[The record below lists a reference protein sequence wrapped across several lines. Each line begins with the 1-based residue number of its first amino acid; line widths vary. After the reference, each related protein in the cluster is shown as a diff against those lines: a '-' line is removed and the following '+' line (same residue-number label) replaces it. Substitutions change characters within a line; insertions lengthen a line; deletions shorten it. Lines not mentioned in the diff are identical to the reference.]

1 MAWNKPGGGN
11 GQDPHDPQ
19 DPWSGNHGNRGNQ
32 GPPDLDE
39 AFRKLQS
46 GLSGLFGGGRGRNGG
61 GDGDSGDGDAKQG
74 GSGGL
79 RIGLGLVLAVI
90 LGLWMFTG
98 FYQVEQGEEGVV
110 LRFGKH
116 VDTTSA
122 GLRWHIPSP
131 FESVEIVNVK
141 EVRSVDHQALMLTG
155 DENIVVIKLEVQYLV
170 KDSGQF
176 LFNVNQPE
184 RALKEASE
192 AAMREV
198 VGRSLMDTVL
208 TSGRAAIVD
217 DVRTL
222 TQQMMDDYRTGLD
235 VLTVNLE
242 DAQAPEE
249 VQDAFADAIKAREDK
264 DRFVKQA
271 EAYANSILPKAKG
284 RAERLRKEADAYR
297 AQVVAR
303 ADGETD
309 RFNLVLGEYRQAP
322 EVTRERLYIEAME
335 AVLAESSKVMLDTE
349 GGNNLVYLPLDRILD
364 RRSGGDL
371 GRDLGDKAAGLASS
385 VDPAAPSRGTVGR
398 TINRVVNRGREMR

>member
-19 DPWSGNHGNRGNQ
+19 DPWSGNRGNQ

-39 AFRKLQS
+39 ALRKLQS
-46 GLSGLFGGGRGRNGG
+46 MLSGLFGGGRGGDG
-61 GDGDSGDGDAKQG
+61 GDSKQG

-79 RIGLGLVLAVI
+79 GIGLGLVLVVI

-122 GLRWHIPSP
+122 GLRWHIPAP
-131 FESVEIVNVK
+131 IESVEIVNIK

-170 KDSGQF
+170 KDSGRF

-208 TSGRAAIVD
+208 TSGRAAIVE
-217 DVRTL
+217 DVRML

-271 EAYANSILPKAKG
+271 EAYANTVLPKAKG
-284 RAERLRKEADAYR
+284 RSERLRKEADAYR
-297 AQVVAR
+297 AQVIAR
-303 ADGETD
+303 AEGEAD
-309 RFNLVLGEYRQAP
+309 RFNLVLDEYRQAP
-322 EVTRERLYIEAME
+322 GVTRERLYIEAME
-335 AVLAESSKVMLDTE
+335 SILAKSSKVMLDTE
-349 GGNNLVYLPLDRILD
+349 GGNNLVYLPLDRIINRSPQSDLGNQPDVKAIDLTQGFEQTGRAQRALD
-364 RRSGGDL
+364 R
-371 GRDLGDKAAGLASS
+371 AA
-385 VDPAAPSRGTVGR
+385 DR
-398 TINRVVNRGREMR
+398 IVNRGREIR

>member
-19 DPWSGNHGNRGNQ
+19 DPWSGNRGNQ

-39 AFRKLQS
+39 ALRKLQS
-46 GLSGLFGGGRGRNGG
+46 MLSGLFGGGRGGDG
-61 GDGDSGDGDAKQG
+61 GDSKQG

-79 RIGLGLVLAVI
+79 GIGLGLVLVVI

-122 GLRWHIPSP
+122 GLRWHIPAP
-131 FESVEIVNVK
+131 IESVEIVNIK

-170 KDSGQF
+170 KDSGRF

-208 TSGRAAIVD
+208 TSGRAAID
-217 DVRTL
+217 EDVRML

-271 EAYANSILPKAKG
+271 EAYANTVLPKAKG
-284 RAERLRKEADAYR
+284 RSERLRKEADAYR
-297 AQVVAR
+297 AQVIAR
-303 ADGETD
+303 AEGEAD
-309 RFNLVLGEYRQAP
+309 RFNLVLDEYRQAP
-322 EVTRERLYIEAME
+322 GVTRERLYIEAME
-335 AVLAESSKVMLDTE
+335 SILAKSSKVMLDTE
-349 GGNNLVYLPLDRILD
+349 GGNNLVYLPLDRIINRSPQSGALGNQPDVNAIDLTQGFEQTGRAQRALD
-364 RRSGGDL
+364 R
-371 GRDLGDKAAGLASS
+371 AA
-385 VDPAAPSRGTVGR
+385 DR
-398 TINRVVNRGREMR
+398 IVNRGREMR

>member
-11 GQDPHDPQ
+11 GQGPHDPQ

-39 AFRKLQS
+39 ALRKFQS
-46 GLSGLFGGGRGRNGG
+46 MLNGLFGGGRGGN
-61 GDGDSGDGDAKQG
+61 DAGDAKQG

-79 RIGLGLVLAVI
+79 GIGLGLVLAVI
-90 LGLWMFTG
+90 LGLWLFTG

-110 LRFGKH
+110 LRFGQH
-116 VDTTSA
+116 VDTTTA
-122 GLRWHIPSP
+122 GLRWHIPAP

-155 DENIVVIKLEVQYLV
+155 DENIVVIKLEIQYLV

-198 VGRSLMDTVL
+198 VGRTLMDTVL

-217 DVRTL
+217 DVRKL
-222 TQQMMDDYRTGLD
+222 TQQMMEDYRTGLD

-303 ADGETD
+303 AEGEAD

-335 AVLAESSKVMLDTE
+335 SILAESSKVMLDTE

-364 RRSGGDL
+364 RRSGTEVGKDL
-371 GRDLGDKAAGLASS
+371 GNQAAGLAEGLNQ
-385 VDPAAPSRGTVGR
+385 AAPPQRAVGR
-398 TINRVVNRGREMR
+398 TLDRVVNRGREMRR

>member
-19 DPWSGNHGNRGNQ
+19 DPWSGNRGNQ

-39 AFRKLQS
+39 ALRKLQS
-46 GLSGLFGGGRGRNGG
+46 MLSGLFGGGRGGDG
-61 GDGDSGDGDAKQG
+61 GDSKQG

-79 RIGLGLVLAVI
+79 GIGLGLVLVVI

-122 GLRWHIPSP
+122 GLRWHIPAP
-131 FESVEIVNVK
+131 IESVEIVNIK

-170 KDSGQF
+170 KDSGRF

-208 TSGRAAIVD
+208 TSGRAAIVE
-217 DVRTL
+217 DVRML

-271 EAYANSILPKAKG
+271 EAYANTVLPKAKG
-284 RAERLRKEADAYR
+284 RSERLRKEADAYR
-297 AQVVAR
+297 AQVIAR
-303 ADGETD
+303 AEGEAD
-309 RFNLVLGEYRQAP
+309 RFNLVLDEYRQAP
-322 EVTRERLYIEAME
+322 GVTRERLYIEAME
-335 AVLAESSKVMLDTE
+335 SILAKSSKVMLDTE
-349 GGNNLVYLPLDRILD
+349 GGNNLVYLPLDRIINRSPQSGALGNQPDVNAIDLTQGFEQTGRAQRALD
-364 RRSGGDL
+364 R
-371 GRDLGDKAAGLASS
+371 AA
-385 VDPAAPSRGTVGR
+385 DR
-398 TINRVVNRGREMR
+398 IVNRGREMR

>member
-11 GQDPHDPQ
+11 GQGPHDPQ

-39 AFRKLQS
+39 ALRKFQS
-46 GLSGLFGGGRGRNGG
+46 MLGGLFGGRGGN
-61 GDGDSGDGDAKQG
+61 GDGNAKQG

-79 RIGLGLVLAVI
+79 GIGLGLVLAVI
-90 LGLWMFTG
+90 LGLWLFTG

-110 LRFGKH
+110 LRFGQH
-116 VDTTSA
+116 VDTTTA
-122 GLRWHIPSP
+122 GLRWHIPAP

-155 DENIVVIKLEVQYLV
+155 DENIVVIKLEIQYLV

-198 VGRSLMDTVL
+198 VGRTLMDTVL

-217 DVRTL
+217 DVRKL
-222 TQQMMDDYRTGLD
+222 TQQMMEDYRTGLD

-303 ADGETD
+303 AEGEAD

-335 AVLAESSKVMLDTE
+335 SILAESSKVMLDTE

-364 RRSGGDL
+364 RRSGTEVGKDL
-371 GRDLGDKAAGLASS
+371 GNQAAGLAEGLNQ
-385 VDPAAPSRGTVGR
+385 AAPPQRAVGR
-398 TINRVVNRGREMR
+398 TLDRVVNRGREMRR

>member
-1 MAWNKPGGGN
+1 MAWNKPGGGGD
-11 GQDPHDPQ
+11 GQGPNKPQ
-19 DPWSGNHGNRGNQ
+19 DPWRGSGGNRGDQ

-39 AFRKLQS
+39 VLRQAQAK
-46 GLSGLFGGGRGRNGG
+46 LSGLFGGGRNGNGG
-61 GDGDSGDGDAKQG
+61 RSQNDPDREG
-74 GSGGL
+74 GGGGFKV
-79 RIGLGLVLAVI
+79 GLGLILAVI
-90 LGLWMFTG
+90 LALWAFTG

-110 LRFGKH
+110 LRFGKQ

-122 GLRWHIPSP
+122 GLRWHIPAP
-131 FESVEIVNVK
+131 VESVEIVNVK

-170 KDSGQF
+170 KDSGRF
-176 LFNVNQPE
+176 LFSVNQPE

-208 TSGRAAIVD
+208 TSGRAAIVE
-217 DVRTL
+217 DVRIL

-303 ADGETD
+303 AEGEAD
-309 RFNLVLGEYRQAP
+309 RFDLVLDEYRQAP
-322 EVTRERLYIEAME
+322 DVTRERLYIEAME
-335 AVLAESSKVMLDTE
+335 AILAESSKVMLDTE
-349 GGNNLVYLPLDRILD
+349 GGNNLVYLPLDRIIN
-364 RRSGGDL
+364 RSPQGDL
-371 GRDLGDKAAGLASS
+371 GNQAGAQTADSAPGFDRTGQAQRALGRAA
-385 VDPAAPSRGTVGR
+385 DR
-398 TINRVVNRGREMR
+398 IVNRGRGIR